1 MQPKCTPFSA
11 PHHESPLDVS
21 SLPSLL
27 GATSHKPAPHGEKY
41 YGTVLAACIV
51 MFMFAVNTKYSSS
64 NSTQIKDAAA
74 CTSSAVINLSQGNLF
89 SCHICQKQYKF
100 RAGLYKHK
108 RDHHHSC
115 KKMSIQCSVSNCRCT
130 FKALYSYRI
139 HLQNKHRVQM
149 DTFVK
154 DFKHIEGK

>member
-11 PHHESPLDVS
+11 PQHESPLDVS

-115 KKMSIQCSVSNCRCT
+115 KKMSIRAVYPTVGAHSKHCIRIEFI
-130 FKALYSYRI
+130 FKTSTEFRWI
-139 HLQNKHRVQM
+139 HL
-149 DTFVK
+149 
-154 DFKHIEGK
+154 